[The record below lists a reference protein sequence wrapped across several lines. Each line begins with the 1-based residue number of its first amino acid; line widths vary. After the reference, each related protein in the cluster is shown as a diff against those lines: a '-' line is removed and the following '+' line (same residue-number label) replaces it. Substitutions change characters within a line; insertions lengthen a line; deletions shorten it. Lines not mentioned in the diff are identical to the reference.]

1 MKAKTK
7 IASFLSWT
15 LETLGLRAQK
25 DYDALRAPESKSF
38 TENNVPV
45 STMPKKDVRKKNIK
59 RHEQHK

>member
-1 MKAKTK
+1 MNVKMK

-15 LETLGLRAQK
+15 LEALGLRAQK

-38 TENNVPV
+38 TKNDVPV
-45 STMPKKDVRKKNIK
+45 STMPKKDVRKKNIE

>member
-15 LETLGLRAQK
+15 LETLGLKARNGHDVLK
-25 DYDALRAPESKSF
+25 APESKSF

-45 STMPKKDVRKKNIK
+45 STMPKKDVRKKNIE